1 MSQSRCIFEVFEV
14 TTSAAYTAS
23 RNMKVGCTWD
33 TSREG
38 CLRKKVIV
46 LKKNKFEIK
55 IYFYFNLHFKSLI
68 PQIGQLLNHP
78 EAGLQRKDLCHIF

>member
-1 MSQSRCIFEVFEV
+1 MNPARMLAGLHEPIKVHEVFEV

-46 LKKNKFEIK
+46 LKKN
-55 IYFYFNLHFKSLI
+55 
-68 PQIGQLLNHP
+68 
-78 EAGLQRKDLCHIF
+78 